1 MHSSATEID
10 RIPLVVVCGPTASGK
25 TALVSELA
33 GRFDIEVVSADSCQV
48 YRGLDIGTAKATAEE
63 RSRVRHHLIDV
74 ADPDQNFTAG
84 DFVRLARQAI
94 SDIRSRGKLPVVAG
108 GTGLY
113 IRALAEGLLDAPKGD
128 SSLRED
134 LLAFEA
140 AQGEGSLYRELQG
153 IDPVLAARL
162 HPGNLVRI
170 VRGIEVYRL
179 SGRRLSDLQAEHAFG
194 ERPYRT
200 LSLGI
205 SPERSIL
212 YERINARVGEM
223 MAAGL
228 VEEVRS
234 LLEKGYSPELKSLQT
249 IGYREII
256 GYLYGDTDAGQAVA
270 LIQRNS
276 RRYAKRQLTWF
287 RADKSIIWVDSW
299 RESARIQLLIE
310 HFMHHRRS
318 GHGQDPV

>member
-1 MHSSATEID
+1 MLTTVPD
-10 RIPLVVVCGPTASGK
+10 NGRMPLVIVCGPTASGK

-33 GRFDIEVVSADSCQV
+33 DQFDIEVISADSCQV
-48 YRGLDIGTAKATAEE
+48 YRGLDIGSAKATPEE
-63 RSRVRHHLIDV
+63 RALVPHHLIDV
-74 ADPDQNFTAG
+74 VDPDQDFSVG
-84 DFVRLARQAI
+84 DFVGLAREAI
-94 SDIRSRGKLPVVAG
+94 LDIRSRGKVPVVAG

-113 IRALAEGLLDAPKGD
+113 IRALTEGLLQAPVCD
-128 SSLRED
+128 PSLRTE
-134 LLAFEA
+134 LLALESSA
-140 AQGEGSLYRELQG
+140 GEGSLYEELERV
-153 IDPVLAARL
+153 DPVLARRL
-162 HPGNLVRI
+162 PPGDLVRI
-170 VRGIEVYRL
+170 VRGLEVYRL
-179 SGRRLSDLQAEHAFG
+179 SGKRLSEWQAEHAFG

-200 LSLGI
+200 LSIGI
-205 SPERSIL
+205 SPERSLL
-212 YERINARVGEM
+212 YERINARVEQM
-223 MAAGL
+223 MEAGL

-234 LLEKGYSPELKSLQT
+234 LLEQGYSRELKSLQT

-256 GYLYGDTDAGQAVA
+256 GHLYDNVDVDETIA